1 MKTINDSILEREERE
16 YNSFGS
22 QVRRMST
29 ALNCFAEPY
38 IKDVYK
44 ELNIKEPRKG
54 EENDDY
60 YYFLDFMFFAGAMS
74 RGNLIEVAILD
85 KATYEADSPEKTFFD
100 ALAEC
105 SNISKIRNVDF
116 DKKIE
121 IGKAFFN
128 RGVDFMDDRLH
139 DALMRL
145 TNGSRGGKIL

>member
-1 MKTINDSILEREERE
+1 MKTINDTILEREEQL
-16 YNSFGS
+16 YNSFGNK
-22 QVRRMST
+22 VRTLSNS
-29 ALNCFAEPY
+29 LKHFAEPY

-44 ELNIKEPRKG
+44 ELNIREPRKG

-85 KATYEADSPEKTFFD
+85 KADYEADSPEKTFFD
-100 ALAEC
+100 ALADC
-105 SNISKIRNVDF
+105 SNIPKIRNVDF